1 MPVCLDAVLTLLVL
15 DSRSPPS
22 ALFSRGRAHAGALT
36 CSVSV
41 LLFLPPLSPSLS
53 LLLWCVQKRK
63 SSSSVHLMVSLACP
77 PIRPLHAACARLPA
91 TQTHSAMC
99 VCFTHPHCM
108 SVLCG
113 QVWPVLP
120 GGGHCPRSPSGLRN
134 GHWNVWYGIPCCSAW
149 TAPSSP
155 GQDVKLVAIRGQV
168 ASTGGDPH
176 SRSLRR
182 RGPAHRAQAAVS
194 YRLAAS
200 GPLCGVQRSRL

>member
-1 MPVCLDAVLTLLVL
+1 MCAFQSTCCFNPSGAGLLVSFFL
-15 DSRSPPS
+15 SFPQC
-22 ALFSRGRAHAGALT
+22 RAHAGALT

-53 LLLWCVQKRK
+53 FLLWCVQKRK

-77 PIRPLHAACARLPA
+77 PICPLHTACTCLPA

-120 GGGHCPRSPSGLRN
+120 EGRPLPRSPSGLKI
-134 GHWNVWYGIPCCSAW
+134 GHRKVQHGTPCCGVW
-149 TAPSSP
+149 M
-155 GQDVKLVAIRGQV
+155 
-168 ASTGGDPH
+168 
-176 SRSLRR
+176 
-182 RGPAHRAQAAVS
+182 GPQ
-194 YRLAAS
+194 
-200 GPLCGVQRSRL
+200 